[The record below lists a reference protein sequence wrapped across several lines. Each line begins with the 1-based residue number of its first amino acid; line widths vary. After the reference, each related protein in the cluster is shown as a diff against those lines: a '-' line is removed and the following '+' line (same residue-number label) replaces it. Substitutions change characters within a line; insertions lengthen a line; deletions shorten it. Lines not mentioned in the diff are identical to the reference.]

1 MTLDEYK
8 KQIEA
13 KKQAQHEKLPQFNR
27 RTAGEG
33 EDPNNWQ
40 NFKHVY
46 RKKNP
51 GEESNEEDLEEES
64 GAEG

>member
-13 KKQAQHEKLPQFNR
+13 KKQAHQEKLPQFNR
-27 RTAGEG
+27 RIAGEG
-33 EDPNNWQ
+33 EDPNSWK
-40 NFKHVY
+40 NFEHVY

-51 GEESNEEDLEEES
+51 GEESNEEELEEES